1 MERSQAQTWGSGRP
15 QTVHESQQRHQFFTA
30 TASVVQLKALVYATQ
45 PKIHV
50 QHQRLS
56 FGDRVLEDGRSLAD
70 YNISHD
76 SDLKRTLLLQSHAQ
90 SAALV
95 HLKLHMRHR
104 HRQLAHLHRLS
115 LKLKALPVHLDLMRL
130 TRK

>member
-1 MERSQAQTWGSGRP
+1 MRDLGSSTILP
-15 QTVHESQQRHQFFTA
+15 IAVPA

-115 LKLKALPVHLDLMRL
+115 LKLKALPVHLDLDLMRL